1 MLHYPII
8 IKITAKNEAIT
19 ELFTLS
25 LQICKSGYLC
35 ADFQLEAETETETK
49 IEPETRAALVQRAK
63 HFLDC
68 PVSQRRVKSCTP
80 GELGVKAALV
90 CDRCDFQSAKTIP
103 AVHQLAESLLQRHGI
118 IGPGLSGLYNKS
130 LLLLPRPRLI

>member
-49 IEPETRAALVQRAK
+49 FEPETRNPSCSCAASKTFFRLP
-63 HFLDC
+63 C
-68 PVSQRRVKSCTP
+68 
-80 GELGVKAALV
+80 
-90 CDRCDFQSAKTIP
+90 QSAT
-103 AVHQLAESLLQRHGI
+103 G
-118 IGPGLSGLYNKS
+118 
-130 LLLLPRPRLI
+130 